1 MGCHFCL
8 QRGLLASCVGN
19 LFFKSLRLAQVATVC
34 ATAKKRGELFIMCLS
49 QHRVWLVVNHF
60 HCFRVLFL
68 CDKTFQRE
76 SLSSLI
82 STNKMSFGPRKKL
95 WECPQRCLGDSC
107 TVMHVEL
114 VCPFIVWLWM
124 RWDYAFLLGH
134 KTKNKWK
141 GKSPALGETVK
152 GWENGGGDGVISK
165 EAKLL
170 FNFLM
175 LLWDKIE
182 FQCGCRLA
190 NGPLSE
196 QAAYWQRVEK
206 GMGRRD
212 PLLREAGEKPV
223 TPLLLMLHFQGLAGV
238 WCLIS
243 SSGECGCVCTDQGGQ
258 EYVRFALPWSWTP
271 VWPKKV
277 YFQGMIFFVCLSF
290 SCKAF

>member
-1 MGCHFCL
+1 
-8 QRGLLASCVGN
+8 
-19 LFFKSLRLAQVATVC
+19 
-34 ATAKKRGELFIMCLS
+34 MCLS
-49 QHRVWLVVNHF
+49 QPRVWLVVNHF
-60 HCFRVLFL
+60 HCFRVFFL

-82 STNKMSFGPRKKL
+82 STNKMCFGPRKKL
-95 WECPQRCLGDSC
+95 WECPQCCLGDSC

-124 RWDYAFLLGH
+124 RWDYTFLSGH

-141 GKSPALGETVK
+141 GKSPAPGRTVK

-175 LLWDKIE
+175 LLWDKTE

-196 QAAYWQRVEK
+196 QAAYWQRMEK

-212 PLLREAGEKPV
+212 PLLRLER
-223 TPLLLMLHFQGLAGV
+223 GLSHYFCWG
-238 WCLIS
+238 CIS
-243 SSGECGCVCTDQGGQ
+243 SDWLGFGAWSIALVNVAVYALRKQ
-258 EYVRFALPWSWTP
+258 EYVRFALSCSWTP
-271 VWPKKV
+271 VWQKKKKKKITLRAWS
-277 YFQGMIFFVCLSF
+277 FIFWLVLDFFLHT
-290 SCKAF
+290 AF